1 MNRDFQRDDARH
13 DHPRVQRQPD
23 RTGREQD
30 MRVRTTE
37 QERSGGRER
46 EPRQTYVDQGRKYYL
61 NERQAASLRDLGAF
75 RVTTPQD
82 LETYVYKGNAEA
94 FRIDL
99 RNLTEQRL
107 VRTINLKGHSPQPYI
122 TLTKLGRDVTDRQLK
137 TNPQQKL
144 YAGVVKLRELD
155 HDSKMYRLY
164 LKESEAIRQAGGSPK
179 RVVLDY
185 ELKKTVNKELAAI
198 QKLSRQ
204 EQQQR
209 REEIAAMHHLIVLD
223 GKIHLPDLRI
233 EYEDRHLSLNRVDL
247 ELVSDHYKGSQI
259 AAKRA
264 AGFKLYGNAY
274 RGRAAEYSR
283 DILSL

>member
-1 MNRDFQRDDARH
+1 MERDFQRDDTRQNQREPEPLGQE
-13 DHPRVQRQPD
+13 HPV
-23 RTGREQD
+23 
-30 MRVRTTE
+30 RVRE
-37 QERSGGRER
+37 AQREPFDGRKR
-46 EPRQTYVDQGRKYYL
+46 EPRQTYVDQGGKYYL
-61 NERQAASLRDLGAF
+61 NEQQAASLRDLGAF
-75 RVTTPQD
+75 RVITPQD
-82 LETYVYKGNAEA
+82 LETHVYKGNAEA
-94 FRIDL
+94 FSVDL
-99 RNLTEQRL
+99 RNLAEQRL
-107 VRTINLKGHSPQPYI
+107 VRSISLKGRSPQPYI

-155 HDSKMYRLY
+155 HDSKLYRLY
-164 LKESEAIRQAGGSPK
+164 LKESESIQQAGGSPR

-185 ELKKTVNKELAAI
+185 ELKKTVNKELAGI

-209 REEIAAMHHLIVLD
+209 REEIAATHHLIVLD

-247 ELVSDHYKGSQI
+247 ELVSDHYRGSQI

-264 AGFKLYGNAY
+264 AGFKLYGNAH